1 MQIRDYILKKERNM
15 RLLRRREEK
24 GVLPE
29 TSGFTS
35 RTLVIYFLIGIGL
48 IGIGTYIYSNFL
60 IQRIRKETETTSRI
74 FASYA
79 SGPGASEEELLALL
93 FREVIEKIDFPVV
106 LTDAQGRPYSAK
118 NVSDTNL
125 VRVARNLDREHKPI
139 PIVIRSGSDSTF
151 VGYVHYGLSPFT
163 RSLRILPFLMTAF
176 LLAFL
181 FLGFWGYLIYRR
193 SEEEKIWYSLAK
205 ETAHQLATPLSS
217 LSGWL
222 ETLRKSVPKEIYE
235 GIAEDAQRMKEVLE
249 KFSRIGMPPRLVEK
263 DPIPIIQKAVNYVK
277 RRAHN
282 QIQFIENYQ
291 PLPMIKFDDI
301 LLDWAVENILKNGLD
316 AIGSKPGIVSVKTQ
330 TADGGALIEITDT
343 GGGIK
348 QAKDIFKPGYTTKK
362 YGWGL
367 GLVLTKRIIEGY
379 HNGRLILKKTGPGGT
394 TFQIFIPR
402 S

>member
-1 MQIRDYILKKERNM
+1 MIK
-15 RLLRRREEK
+15 LRRKSDK

-48 IGIGTYIYSNFL
+48 IGIVTYIYSNYL
-60 IQRIRKETETTSRI
+60 VQRIKKETETTSRI

-79 SGPGASEEELLALL
+79 SGPGSSEEELLALL

-106 LTDAQGRPYSAK
+106 LTDAQGRPYSSK
-118 NVSDTNL
+118 NVLDTNL
-125 VRVARNLDREHKPI
+125 TRVAQRLDRVHKPI
-139 PIVIRSGSDSTF
+139 PIIIRQGADSTF

-163 RSLRILPFLMTAF
+163 KSLRILPFLMTAF
-176 LLAFL
+176 LIAFL
-181 FLGFWGYLIYRR
+181 FLGFWGYLIYRK

-222 ETLRKSVPKEIYE
+222 ETLKKNIPQEIYE
-235 GIAEDAQRMKEVLE
+235 GIAEDSLRMREVLE
-249 KFSRIGMPPRLVEK
+249 KFSRIGLPPRLVEK
-263 DPIPIIQKAVNYVK
+263 DPIPVIHKAVNYIK
-277 RRAHN
+277 RRAHS

-291 PLPMIKFDDI
+291 PLPVIKFDDI

-316 AIGSKPGIVSVKTQ
+316 AIGSKSGTVSIKTY
-330 TADGGALIEITDT
+330 ANEGGAVVEISDT
-343 GGGIK
+343 GGGITK
-348 QAKDIFKPGYTTKK
+348 EKEIFKPGYTTKK

-394 TFQIFIPR
+394 TFQVFIPG
-402 S
+402 SSK

>member
-1 MQIRDYILKKERNM
+1 MKLQFRK
-15 RLLRRREEK
+15 REK
-24 GVLPE
+24 PDVLPA
-29 TSGFTS
+29 TIGFTS

-48 IGIGTYIYSNFL
+48 IGIGTYLYSTFL
-60 IQRIRKETETTSRI
+60 MERIRKETETISRI
-74 FASYA
+74 FASYV

-106 LTDAQGRPYSAK
+106 LTDVNGTPYSAK

-125 VRVARNLDREHKPI
+125 TDVVKKLDREHPPI
-139 PIVIRSGSDSTF
+139 PILVRTGSDSTI

-163 RSLRILPFLMTAF
+163 KSLKILPFLMTAF

-181 FLGFWGYLIYRR
+181 FLGFWGYLIYRK

-222 ETLRKSVPKEIYE
+222 ETLRRSVAEEIYE

-249 KFSRIGMPPRLVEK
+249 KFSRIGMPPRLIEK
-263 DPIPIIQKAVNYVK
+263 DPMPVIQKAVNYIK

-291 PLPMIKFDDI
+291 PLPLARFDDI
-301 LLDWAVENILKNGLD
+301 LLDWAVENLLKNGLD
-316 AIGSKPGIVSVKTQ
+316 AIGSKPGTISIKTQ
-330 TADGGALIEITDT
+330 GSENGVIIEISDT
-343 GGGIK
+343 GPGIK
-348 QAKDIFKPGYTTKK
+348 QARDIFKPGYTTKK

-367 GLVLTKRIIEGY
+367 GLVLTKRIIEEY
-379 HNGRLILKKTGPGGT
+379 HRGKLTLKKTGPGGT
-394 TFQIFIPR
+394 TFQIYIPAGVEK
-402 S
+402 

>member
-1 MQIRDYILKKERNM
+1 MIR
-15 RLLRRREEK
+15 LRSKSNKR
-24 GVLPE
+24 VLPE
-29 TSGFTS
+29 TGGFTS
-35 RTLVIYFLIGIGL
+35 RTLIIYFLIGIAL
-48 IGIGTYIYSNFL
+48 LGIVTYVYSNYL
-60 IQRIRKETETTSRI
+60 IQRIKRETETTSRI

-79 SGPGASEEELLALL
+79 SGPGSSEEELLALL

-106 LTDAQGRPYSAK
+106 LTDVQGKPFSAK

-125 VRVARNLDREHKPI
+125 VKVVKILDRDHKPI
-139 PIVIRSGSDSTF
+139 PIVIRSGLDSTF

-163 RSLRILPFLMTAF
+163 RSLRVLPFLMTAF
-176 LLAFL
+176 LIAFL
-181 FLGFWGYLIYRR
+181 FLGFWGYLIYRK

-222 ETLRKSVPKEIYE
+222 ETLKKNIPQEIYE
-235 GIAEDAQRMKEVLE
+235 GIAEDSQRMKEVLE

-263 DPIPIIQKAVNYVK
+263 DPIPVIQKAVNYIK
-277 RRAHN
+277 RRAHTQV
-282 QIQFIENYQ
+282 QILENYQ
-291 PLPMIKFDDI
+291 PLPLIKFDDI

-316 AIGSKPGIVSVKTQ
+316 AIGSKPGIVSIKTQ
-330 TADGGALIEITDT
+330 SSEDGAIIEISDT

-348 QAKDIFKPGYTTKK
+348 KEKDIFKPGYTTKK

-367 GLVLTKRIIEGY
+367 GLVLTKRILEDY
-379 HNGRLILKKTGPGGT
+379 HKGKLILRKTGPGGT

-402 S
+402 SSQ